1 MAGRTVHYPGSLS
14 MNVLDV
20 CGLQC
25 SSFGRWDDASADTV
39 SICNAGGRIYRSL
52 HWTDD
57 RLTGAIF
64 VGRPHDMGML
74 TDVGM
79 VKGLIQTRIPLG
91 PWKDY
96 LRDNPFDVRRVYV
109 ASRVAEQLARRLCWA
124 KPPPID
130 ATAAAASGRITCPA
144 NHTLSTST
152 GRHDRCTSACD

>member
-57 RLTGAIF
+57 RLTGTSSS
-64 VGRPHDMGML
+64 DDL
-74 TDVGM
+74 TTWVCSP
-79 VKGLIQTRIPLG
+79 T
-91 PWKDY
+91 
-96 LRDNPFDVRRVYV
+96 
-109 ASRVAEQLARRLCWA
+109 WA
-124 KPPPID
+124 W
-130 ATAAAASGRITCPA
+130 
-144 NHTLSTST
+144 
-152 GRHDRCTSACD
+152 